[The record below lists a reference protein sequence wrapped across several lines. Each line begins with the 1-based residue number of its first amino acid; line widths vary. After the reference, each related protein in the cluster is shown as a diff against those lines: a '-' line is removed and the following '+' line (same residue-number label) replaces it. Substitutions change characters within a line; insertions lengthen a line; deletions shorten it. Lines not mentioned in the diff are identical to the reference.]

1 MALVNTITELKESID
16 NYFNTIDRDQLI
28 FLVNTIKNCSG
39 TVFLTGIGKS
49 GLIASVFAHMLM
61 SIGTCSEFLDPVN
74 ALHGDV
80 GKLRSS
86 SIVIMF
92 SKSGSNVELIE
103 LCENLKQRNVKTYLI
118 TCVKQSSLH
127 AITNYTVFIPL
138 DFETG
143 SFSLA
148 PLTSSILQLITSNII
163 VSELMKEISKED
175 YSLNHPGG
183 SIGKK
188 LTMRVKNVVRKVPM
202 CTKDEKLLDILPRI
216 TGGMVGCILITSAVL
231 EGIFTDGDLRRALE
245 KYGSEALRKSMS
257 VLMTENPITINID
270 DLAYNALVK
279 MECNDKKSVKEL
291 VVLENN
297 TPVGIV
303 SLHDLALLFGC

>member
-163 VSELMKEISKED
+163 VSELMKEISKRGLFIKSSWRINWEEI
-175 YSLNHPGG
+175 NHACQKCGPKSSDVHKGRKIIRYITANYRWYG
-183 SIGKK
+183 RMYTNNISCFRRYIYRRRSPKSFRKIWFRSI
-188 LTMRVKNVVRKVPM
+188 
-202 CTKDEKLLDILPRI
+202 
-216 TGGMVGCILITSAVL
+216 AQ
-231 EGIFTDGDLRRALE
+231 
-245 KYGSEALRKSMS
+245 KY
-257 VLMTENPITINID
+257 
-270 DLAYNALVK
+270 
-279 MECNDKKSVKEL
+279 ECVND
-291 VVLENN
+291 
-297 TPVGIV
+297 
-303 SLHDLALLFGC
+303 